1 MLLLHTG
8 KSRFDVDGLCWTRF
22 ENVGHIYRDG
32 TTCSQPSARVTHHR
46 QYSQRLAEICE
57 IKWRDVVLVA
67 HRAIR
72 RISHRRSLPPTLQP
86 LRLPLS
92 PPLLFTDSISAP
104 SRHASPVT
112 SSRPMCPSRVRRW
125 RAFRVR
131 WLAHRCQRRDA
142 LGSCYSSFGA
152 LASATL
158 TCHAIAEPY
167 LPFRGV

>member
-32 TTCSQPSARVTHHR
+32 TTCSQPSARVTHHC

-72 RISHRRSLPPTLQP
+72 RISHAGAYPRPCNPYAFLSHHLSSLPTQSQLHLAMQAQSPRRGRCVHPECAAGEHSGCAGWLIVVNGVT
-86 LRLPLS
+86 RWVRVI
-92 PPLLFTDSISAP
+92 PPLVP
-104 SRHASPVT
+104 
-112 SSRPMCPSRVRRW
+112 
-125 RAFRVR
+125 
-131 WLAHRCQRRDA
+131 
-142 LGSCYSSFGA
+142 
-152 LASATL
+152 
-158 TCHAIAEPY
+158 
-167 LPFRGV
+167 